1 MKILDDFLAKVGTD
15 KVLHFLGGG
24 FICSLISFVVILQ
37 EPTLTWWQKIS
48 AVTIGAVFVLVISI
62 LKELLLD
69 DKPGWKDVWAAML
82 GSLLVYL
89 AVALGVWFEFLMN

>member
-1 MKILDDFLAKVGTD
+1 MKILDSFLEKVGTD

-24 FICSLISFVVILQ
+24 FICSFITFVVILQ
-37 EPTLTWWQKIS
+37 EPLVSWEKVS
-48 AVTIGAVFVLVISI
+48 AVTIGAVFVLIISI

-69 DKPGWKDVWAAML
+69 DKPDWKDIWAAML

>member
-1 MKILDDFLAKVGTD
+1 MKILDSFLGKVGTD

-24 FICSLISFVVILQ
+24 FICSLITFVVILQ
-37 EPTLTWWQKIS
+37 EPLVSWEKVS
-48 AVTIGAVFVLVISI
+48 AVTIGAVFVLIISI

-69 DKPGWKDVWAAML
+69 DKPDWKDVWAAML

>member
-24 FICSLISFVVILQ
+24 FICSLITFVVILQ
-37 EPTLTWWQKIS
+37 EPLVSWEKVS
-48 AVTIGAVFVLVISI
+48 AVTIGAVFVLIISI

-69 DKPGWKDVWAAML
+69 DKPDWKDIWAAML

>member
-15 KVLHFLGGG
+15 KVLHFFGGG

-37 EPTLTWWQKIS
+37 EPLVSWEKVS
-48 AVTIGAVFVLVISI
+48 AVTIGAVFVLIISI

-69 DKPGWKDVWAAML
+69 DKPDWKDVWAAML